1 MGNNKTSHC
10 NSVEPD
16 IVALFRG
23 TRYYVAGTFYLRE
36 KIGEREKWII
46 FPVFSH
52 LFRFPHILS
61 VPCLSPSMIPYLNF
75 EVYLYRLEF
84 GFSHTNNQKLSQKK
98 KEEFFERQKK
108 KKKKKS
114 EIWRRQRW
122 EIIEDCDLRSSRGV
136 HSVLLGFL
144 WGISISHFGWFEK
157 FLWLVGI
164 IFCFSLNLIFI
175 NMFLEK
181 TWPKKRNFTLDFEQ
195 WSRIK

>member
-1 MGNNKTSHC
+1 MNYFPSFFSSIPFSPYPLSSVFVSIHDTVSQFWSLSLPAWIWFLSHKQP
-10 NSVEPD
+10 E
-16 IVALFRG
+16 
-23 TRYYVAGTFYLRE
+23 T
-36 KIGEREKWII
+36 
-46 FPVFSH
+46 
-52 LFRFPHILS
+52 
-61 VPCLSPSMIPYLNF
+61 IP
-75 EVYLYRLEF
+75 
-84 GFSHTNNQKLSQKK
+84 KK
-98 KEEFFERQKK
+98 KKRVFWAAKK

-144 WGISISHFGWFEK
+144 WGISISHPGWFEK

-181 TWPKKRNFTLDFEQ
+181 TWQKKRNFTLDFEQ